1 MTDKKLHTEADRAN
15 ARDLF
20 APAFWRSFAALSL
33 VLSVSSFMNVSVFP
47 FFDGVFTYARDISI
61 TANAAVLIAIGLLA
75 TFRPALLHVR
85 ALNAG
90 ALALMAA
97 GCALPLALGLGSAS
111 LLVLA
116 SCALAV
122 GRAWC
127 VLTAGIAASRLS
139 SAQAGVLVPLA
150 FVVQGVTSAF
160 AWLLPVWAGM
170 AIFLA
175 APFAAWA
182 LSWRD
187 ARPVLE
193 QTQAGEAPHDFSVT
207 RPSSFLLLASQLFV
221 CLFLFRVAFGCSLRF
236 GEVGGAPLSSFFV
249 ILPVAMVA
257 VWALLSEKRFPAD
270 LLVQVSVLLIVAGFL
285 AMTMDLPHSSTAT
298 VLLLSTG
305 NMLFDMV
312 AWAVLI
318 AVAAR
323 NSRGAVAAFAWG
335 RGVSSLGSTLG
346 ATLGVRANA
355 LAGMGTPLF
364 NLFAAALILLFVGYA
379 LIGLRRFSFREV
391 IDGVTPVETAVVEAP
406 KATFDERCRALASQ
420 YSLTPRE
427 LEVFQMLARPRPRL
441 HPGAAGGIAQ
451 HGESPRQAYIRE
463 AGHPLAPRPDRPG
476 GEGVGCCSPKG
487 EGDARMKLVGLI
499 SDTHGRLPDA
509 ALGALAYCNHIIH
522 AGDICDPGILREL
535 QIMAPTT
542 AVLGNNDY
550 DEYGKSVTRFAHP
563 VIDGV
568 RFLVA
573 HYPNDARIGFNGSRA
588 IAPGDPLPQVCVHG
602 HTHIPEILAG
612 RDAYP
617 ASLFIC
623 PGSCSRPRGGFPASV
638 GFIELEAG
646 RVRAARVESLD
657 GEVLLEMG
665 A

>member
-15 ARDLF
+15 VRDLF
-20 APAFWRSFAALSL
+20 TPAFWRSFAALSL

-47 FFDGVFTYARDISI
+47 FFDGVFTYARDISV

-90 ALALMAA
+90 ALVLMAA
-97 GCALPLALGLGSAS
+97 GCALPLALGLGSAP

-127 VLTAGIAASRLS
+127 VLTAGIAA
-139 SAQAGVLVPLA
+139 
-150 FVVQGVTSAF
+150 SAF

-207 RPSSFLLLASQLFV
+207 RPSSFLPLASQLFV

-364 NLFAAALILLFVGYA
+364 DLFAAALILLFVGYA

-427 LEVFQMLARPRPRL
+427 LEVFQMLARGRDR
-441 HPGAAGGIAQ
+441 
-451 HGESPRQAYIRE
+451 AYIQEQLVVSRNTVKAHVKHIYAKLDIHSHQDLIDLVE
-463 AGHPLAPRPDRPG
+463 
-476 GEGVGCCSPKG
+476 KG
-487 EGDARMKLVGLI
+487 
-499 SDTHGRLPDA
+499 
-509 ALGALAYCNHIIH
+509 
-522 AGDICDPGILREL
+522 
-535 QIMAPTT
+535 
-542 AVLGNNDY
+542 
-550 DEYGKSVTRFAHP
+550 
-563 VIDGV
+563 
-568 RFLVA
+568 
-573 HYPNDARIGFNGSRA
+573 
-588 IAPGDPLPQVCVHG
+588 
-602 HTHIPEILAG
+602 
-612 RDAYP
+612 
-617 ASLFIC
+617 
-623 PGSCSRPRGGFPASV
+623 
-638 GFIELEAG
+638 
-646 RVRAARVESLD
+646 
-657 GEVLLEMG
+657 
-665 A
+665 

>member
-90 ALALMAA
+90 ALVLMAA

-111 LLVLA
+111 LLVLT

-150 FVVQGVTSAF
+150 FVVQGATSAF
-160 AWLLPVWAGM
+160 AWLLPVWVGM

-207 RPSSFLLLASQLFV
+207 RPSSFLPLASQLFV

-257 VWALLSEKRFPAD
+257 VWA
-270 LLVQVSVLLIVAGFL
+270 
-285 AMTMDLPHSSTAT
+285 
-298 VLLLSTG
+298 LLSTG

-364 NLFAAALILLFVGYA
+364 DLFAAALILLFVGYA

-406 KATFDERCRALASQ
+406 KATFDERCRALASR

-427 LEVFQMLARPRPRL
+427 LEVFQMLARGRDR
-441 HPGAAGGIAQ
+441 
-451 HGESPRQAYIRE
+451 AYIQEQLVVSRNTVKAHVKHIYAKLDIHSHQDLIDLVE
-463 AGHPLAPRPDRPG
+463 
-476 GEGVGCCSPKG
+476 KG
-487 EGDARMKLVGLI
+487 
-499 SDTHGRLPDA
+499 
-509 ALGALAYCNHIIH
+509 
-522 AGDICDPGILREL
+522 
-535 QIMAPTT
+535 
-542 AVLGNNDY
+542 
-550 DEYGKSVTRFAHP
+550 
-563 VIDGV
+563 
-568 RFLVA
+568 
-573 HYPNDARIGFNGSRA
+573 
-588 IAPGDPLPQVCVHG
+588 
-602 HTHIPEILAG
+602 
-612 RDAYP
+612 
-617 ASLFIC
+617 
-623 PGSCSRPRGGFPASV
+623 
-638 GFIELEAG
+638 
-646 RVRAARVESLD
+646 
-657 GEVLLEMG
+657 
-665 A
+665 

>member
-15 ARDLF
+15 VRDLF
-20 APAFWRSFAALSL
+20 TPAFWRSFAALSL

-47 FFDGVFTYARDISI
+47 FFDGVFTYARDISV

-90 ALALMAA
+90 ALVLMAA
-97 GCALPLALGLGSAS
+97 GCALPLALGLGSAP

-139 SAQAGVLVPLA
+139 SVQAGVLVPLA
-150 FVVQGVTSAF
+150 FVVQGATSAF
-160 AWLLPVWAGM
+160 AWLLPVWVGM

-187 ARPVLE
+187 ARSVLE

-207 RPSSFLLLASQLFV
+207 RPSSFLPLASQLFV

-257 VWALLSEKRFPAD
+257 VWALLSERRFPAD

-364 NLFAAALILLFVGYA
+364 VGYA

-427 LEVFQMLARPRPRL
+427 LEVFQMLARGRDR
-441 HPGAAGGIAQ
+441 
-451 HGESPRQAYIRE
+451 AYIQEQLVVSRNTVKAHVKHIYAKLDIHSHQDLIDLVE
-463 AGHPLAPRPDRPG
+463 
-476 GEGVGCCSPKG
+476 KG
-487 EGDARMKLVGLI
+487 
-499 SDTHGRLPDA
+499 
-509 ALGALAYCNHIIH
+509 
-522 AGDICDPGILREL
+522 
-535 QIMAPTT
+535 
-542 AVLGNNDY
+542 
-550 DEYGKSVTRFAHP
+550 
-563 VIDGV
+563 
-568 RFLVA
+568 
-573 HYPNDARIGFNGSRA
+573 
-588 IAPGDPLPQVCVHG
+588 
-602 HTHIPEILAG
+602 
-612 RDAYP
+612 
-617 ASLFIC
+617 
-623 PGSCSRPRGGFPASV
+623 
-638 GFIELEAG
+638 
-646 RVRAARVESLD
+646 
-657 GEVLLEMG
+657 
-665 A
+665 

>member
-1 MTDKKLHTEADRAN
+1 MTKKMTYGEGQAVNVHEKAADVHTEAGRAN
-15 ARDLF
+15 VRDLF
-20 APAFWRSFAALSL
+20 TPAFWRSFAALSL

-61 TANAAVLIAIGLLA
+61 TANAAVLIAVGLLA

-90 ALALMAA
+90 ALALTAA
-97 GCALPLALGLGSAS
+97 GCALPLALGLGSAP
-111 LLVLA
+111 LLVLT

-127 VLTAGIAASRLS
+127 ALTAGIAASRLS
-139 SAQAGVLVPLA
+139 TAQASVLIPLA
-150 FVVQGVTSAF
+150 FVAQAVASAF
-160 AWLLPVWAGM
+160 AWLLPVWVGM
-170 AIFLA
+170 VFFLA
-175 APFAAWA
+175 TPFAAWA

-207 RPSSFLLLASQLFV
+207 RPSSFLPLASQLFV

-236 GEVGGAPLSSFFV
+236 GEVDGVPLSSFFV

-257 VWALLSEKRFPAD
+257 VWALLSERRFPAD

-346 ATLGVRANA
+346 ATLGVHANA

-364 NLFAAALILLFVGYA
+364 DLFAAALILLFVGYA

-406 KATFDERCRALASQ
+406 KATFDERCQALADE
-420 YSLTPRE
+420 YGLTPRE
-427 LEVFQMLARPRPRL
+427 LEVFQMLARGRDR
-441 HPGAAGGIAQ
+441 
-451 HGESPRQAYIRE
+451 AYIQEQLVVSRNTVK
-463 AGHPLAPRPDRPG
+463 AHVKHIYA
-476 GEGVGCCSPKG
+476 
-487 EGDARMKLVGLI
+487 KLDIHSHQDLI
-499 SDTHGRLPDA
+499 D
-509 ALGALAYCNHIIH
+509 
-522 AGDICDPGILREL
+522 
-535 QIMAPTT
+535 
-542 AVLGNNDY
+542 
-550 DEYGKSVTRFAHP
+550 
-563 VIDGV
+563 
-568 RFLVA
+568 LVEK
-573 HYPNDARIGFNGSRA
+573 R
-588 IAPGDPLPQVCVHG
+588 
-602 HTHIPEILAG
+602 
-612 RDAYP
+612 
-617 ASLFIC
+617 
-623 PGSCSRPRGGFPASV
+623 
-638 GFIELEAG
+638 
-646 RVRAARVESLD
+646 
-657 GEVLLEMG
+657 
-665 A
+665 